1 MDSLSLKNLIDL
13 INEVGEQD
21 DAVDIHIGMEHLHTS
36 FDDLG
41 IDSLAF
47 LSVVAQL
54 ESRYGIRIGF
64 AEASAANNPA
74 ELYDMVSRHLDT
86 V

>member
-1 MDSLSLKNLIDL
+1 MENVSIQSLIEL

-21 DAVDIHIGMEHLHTS
+21 DSAVTSISMENLHTS

-41 IDSLAF
+41 IDSLTF

-64 AEASAANNPA
+64 QEAACAKTPAALF
-74 ELYDMVSRHLDT
+74 EMVDSRLNT